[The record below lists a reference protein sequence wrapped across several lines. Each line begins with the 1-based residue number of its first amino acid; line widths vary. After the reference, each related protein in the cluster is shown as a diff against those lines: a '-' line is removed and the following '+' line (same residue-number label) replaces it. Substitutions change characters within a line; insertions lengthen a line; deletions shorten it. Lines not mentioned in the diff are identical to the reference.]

1 MTAAAKTPESE
12 LVYPFA
18 EPPEAGVLVEVAPGV
33 HWIRMPLPFALDHI
47 NLWAL
52 ADGDGW
58 TLVDTGIA
66 SNKTRGVWRTLL
78 DGPLSDRP
86 VRRLLITHCHPDHI
100 GLAGWLADRTG
111 AEVWAT
117 RGEWY
122 LHKTLVHDAGDLST
136 PHAAEFYRVHGAD
149 EDLLDEFSRRPQ
161 TYRHGVTEAPPS
173 FRRIRGGDAVTIG
186 GRVWRV
192 VVGEGHS
199 PEHACLYQPDA
210 GVLISGDQVLPRI
223 TSNISVWPA
232 EPEADPLGDYLE
244 ANRQFLDLPPDVLVL
259 PSHGLPF
266 RGLHTRIAQIAAHHQ
281 ERLGHLA
288 RALGDPHTTMEALG
302 AMFPRKLDPFQTMFA
317 IGETVAHL
325 NRLVRAGEV
334 RRERDANGRFR
345 FELT

>member
-1 MTAAAKTPESE
+1 MTVAATSLESE
-12 LVYPFA
+12 LDYPFA
-18 EPPEAGVLVEVAPGV
+18 EPPEAGTLTEVAPGV

-52 ADGDGW
+52 EDGDGW
-58 TLVDTGIA
+58 ALVDTGIA
-66 SNKTRGVWRTLL
+66 SNKTRGVWRTLFA
-78 DGPLSDRP
+78 GPLSGRP

-100 GLAGWLADRTG
+100 GLAGWLGDETG

-122 LHKTLVHDAGDLST
+122 LHKTLVHDAGDLSA
-136 PHAAEFYRVHGAD
+136 PHAAEFYRMHGAD
-149 EDLLDEFSRRPQ
+149 EDLLDAFAERPQ
-161 TYRHGVTEAPPS
+161 SYRHGVTEAPPS
-173 FRRIRGGDAVTIG
+173 FRRIRAGDTVTIA
-186 GRVWRV
+186 GRDWQVL
-192 VVGEGHS
+192 VGEGHS
-199 PEHACLYQPDA
+199 PEHACLYQPES

-244 ANRQFLDLPPDVLVL
+244 TNRQFLDLPPDVLVL

-266 RGLHTRIAQIAAHHQ
+266 RGLHTRIAQVAAHHQ
-281 ERLGHLA
+281 ERLEHLA
-288 RALGDPHTTMEALG
+288 RALTASHTTMEALG

-325 NRLVRAGEV
+325 NRLVRTGEV
-334 RRERDANGRFR
+334 RRGRDAEGRFR
-345 FELT
+345 FELA